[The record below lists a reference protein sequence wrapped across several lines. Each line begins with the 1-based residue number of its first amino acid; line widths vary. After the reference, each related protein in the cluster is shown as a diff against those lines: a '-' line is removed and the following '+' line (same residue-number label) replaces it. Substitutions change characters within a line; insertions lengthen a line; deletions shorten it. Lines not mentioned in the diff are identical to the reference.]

1 MVAEPV
7 TILSTALTVVGGAV
21 LHAIDVLQVPDE
33 VASSVAA
40 MRACEKNLGTLIALS
55 KEHGDL
61 LVKRPVDA
69 ASVEHTIERAW
80 ADLQAVKPVLERCGQ
95 NALSTKTTLKRRL
108 QWKFMDQKKYHLLAA
123 AVSRNDVDVRDHIK
137 KLEQM
142 VYFNPLEKL
151 AETAKEE
158 DRRRRMEIDQV
169 KARREIDGF
178 GFLDPVGS
186 PAMAQIPGQI
196 STQARRSPSPAP
208 LMGVLY
214 PPYIVPAGTVSSQSV
229 HSGESSLGMWSC
241 DSRTL
246 TSSRSTATLSR
257 DSTLTG
263 SSQLTGS
270 LAGLISLSPDDTP
283 PWIRPATTIS
293 KVQTQ
298 QVQTAASVSLAAP
311 VLNRRATR

>member
-1 MVAEPV
+1 
-7 TILSTALTVVGGAV
+7 
-21 LHAIDVLQVPDE
+21 LQVPEE

-69 ASVEHTIERAW
+69 AAVEHTIERAW
-80 ADLQAVKPVLERCGQ
+80 ADLQAVKPVLERCGH
-95 NALSTKTTLKRRL
+95 NPLSSKTSLQRRL
-108 QWKFMDQKKYHLLAA
+108 RWKFIDQKKYHLMAA

-158 DRRRRMEIDQV
+158 DRRRRMVIDQV
-169 KARREIDGF
+169 RARKEIDGF

-186 PAMAQIPGQI
+186 STMSQIPGQI
-196 STQARRSPSPAP
+196 SSQPRGSSSPAP
-208 LMGVLY
+208 PETVLY
-214 PPYIVPAGTVSSQSV
+214 PPYIVPAGSVSSQSV
-229 HSGESSLGMWSC
+229 HSDEYSPGVWSG

-246 TSSRSTATLSR
+246 TSSRSTTTLSR
-257 DSTLTG
+257 QSTLAGFSPLMG
-263 SSQLTGS
+263 ST
-270 LAGLISLSPDDTP
+270 AGLMALSPDDTP
-283 PWIRPATTIS
+283 LWTNLATPYLQGTD
-293 KVQTQ
+293 
-298 QVQTAASVSLAAP
+298 ASS
-311 VLNRRATR
+311 